1 MLERLPELGR
11 VLEAL
16 GDPRGL
22 HVVGGTVRDLLLDN
36 PGTDLDLVREGPVEE
51 LAAELADRLGGRA
64 VLHGRFGTAV
74 VRYGDAK
81 HVDLIQARR
90 ETYAEPAALP
100 VVEPGTIEDD
110 LARRDFTINA
120 MAAPL
125 PDGDVLDPFEGRGD
139 LEGKTI
145 RVLHERSF
153 VDDPTRIFRAIRYE
167 SRLGFRIN
175 PQTEALAG
183 DAIDG
188 GFVGR
193 LSGPRVR
200 EELIALL
207 GEDEA
212 PASILRMAELRLDRA
227 VDPPLRAGLNA
238 VKRLQRVRELVREH
252 DVDAPA
258 WRLALETLVEP
269 GQSVEALALTGRD
282 RRLVEGAA
290 TDAREL
296 AERVADLDSA
306 ELAELAG
313 RHAPDAPLL
322 ALAISGEPRLHDWFE
337 RLRHVRLEVT
347 GDDLAGL
354 GVPEG
359 PRVGEILAE
368 LRRRKLN
375 GELEGRETELAAAR
389 ALAADD

>member
-11 VLEAL
+11 VLAAL

-22 HVVGGTVRDLLLDN
+22 HAVGGTVRDLMLGS
-36 PGTDLDLVREGPVEE
+36 PGSDLDLVREGSVEE

-74 VRYGDAK
+74 VRYDDGK

-90 ETYAEPAALP
+90 ETYPEPAALP
-100 VVEPGTIEDD
+100 VVEPGTVEDD

-125 PDGDVLDPFEGRGD
+125 PDGDVLDPFDGRGD
-139 LEGKTI
+139 LERKAI
-145 RVLHERSF
+145 RVLHDRS
-153 VDDPTRIFRAIRYE
+153 VLDDPTRIFRAIRYE
-167 SRLGFRIN
+167 SRLGFRMA
-175 PQTEALAG
+175 PETEALARE
-183 DAIDG
+183 AIEAG
-188 GFVGR
+188 LVGR

-207 GEDEA
+207 GEAEA
-212 PASILRMAELRLDRA
+212 PASILRMAELRLDQA

-238 VKRLQRVRELVREH
+238 VKRLQRVQELAREH
-252 DVDAPA
+252 DVDAPP

-269 GQSVEALALTGRD
+269 SQSVEALALTGRD
-282 RRLVEGAA
+282 RRLVEGTA

-296 AERVADLDSA
+296 AERAAELDSA
-306 ELAELAG
+306 DLAELAG

-322 ALAISGEPRLHDWFE
+322 ALAISDEPGLHDWFD

-347 GDDLAGL
+347 GDDLADL

-359 PRVGEILAE
+359 PRVGEILGE

-375 GELEGRETELAAAR
+375 GELENRAAELTAAR
-389 ALAADD
+389 ALASDG

>member
-1 MLERLPELGR
+1 VLERLPELGR
-11 VLEAL
+11 VLDAL

-22 HVVGGTVRDLLLDN
+22 HVVGGTVRDLILGN

-51 LAAELADRLGGRA
+51 LAGELAERLEGRA

-74 VRYGDAK
+74 VTYDGK
-81 HVDLIQARR
+81 HLDLIQARR
-90 ETYAEPAALP
+90 ETYPQPAALP

-120 MAAPL
+120 LAIPL
-125 PDGDVLDPFEGRGD
+125 WDGEALDPFDGRGD
-139 LEGKTI
+139 LERKTI

-153 VDDPTRIFRAIRYE
+153 LDDPTRIFRAIRYE
-167 SRLGFRIN
+167 SRLGFRMDAE
-175 PQTEALAG
+175 TERLARE
-183 DAIDG
+183 AIEAG
-188 GFVGR
+188 LVRR

-207 GEDEA
+207 GEPEA
-212 PASILRMAELRLDRA
+212 PKSILRMAELRLDQA

-238 VKRLQRVRELVREH
+238 VQRLNRLRELAAEYE
-252 DVDAPA
+252 VDAPA

-269 GQSVEALALTGRD
+269 GQSVEALALTKRD
-282 RRLVEGAA
+282 QQIVEAA
-290 TDAREL
+290 PIDAREL
-296 AERVADLDSA
+296 VDRQPGGA
-306 ELAELAG
+306 ELADLAA

-322 ALAISGEPRLHDWFE
+322 ALAIRDDARLRDWFE
-337 RLRHVRLEVT
+337 RLRHVRLELT
-347 GDDLAGL
+347 GSDLAEL

-359 PRVGEILAE
+359 PRVGEILGE

-375 GELEGRETELAAAR
+375 GELDGRDAELRAAQE
-389 ALAADD
+389 LIADA

>member
-11 VLEAL
+11 VLDAL

-22 HVVGGTVRDLLLDN
+22 HAVGGTVRDLLLGN

-51 LAAELADRLGGRA
+51 LAGELADRLGGRA

-74 VRYGDAK
+74 VTYDDGK
-81 HVDLIQARR
+81 HLDLIQARS
-90 ETYAEPAALP
+90 ETYPEPAALP

-120 MAAPL
+120 MAIPL
-125 PDGDVLDPFEGRGD
+125 PKGEVLDPFDGRRD
-139 LEGKTI
+139 LERKAI
-145 RVLHERSF
+145 RVLHPRSL

-167 SRLGFRIN
+167 SRLGFRMD
-175 PQTEALAG
+175 PQTEQLAR
-183 DAIDG
+183 DATDAG
-188 GFVGR
+188 LVRR

-207 GEDEA
+207 GEPQA
-212 PASILRMAELRLDRA
+212 TTSMLRMAELRLDQA

-238 VKRLQRVRELVREH
+238 VQRLNRLRELAAEYE
-252 DVDAPA
+252 VDAPA

-269 GQSVEALALTGRD
+269 GRSVDALALRKRD
-282 RRLVEGAA
+282 QQLVEGAPV
-290 TDAREL
+290 TAREL
-296 AERVADLDSA
+296 VDRELDGA
-306 ELAELAG
+306 ELADLAA

-322 ALAISGEPRLHDWFE
+322 ALAIRDDPRLRDWFE
-337 RLRHVRLEVT
+337 RLRHVRLDVT
-347 GDDLAGL
+347 GDDLAEL

-359 PRVGEILAE
+359 PRVGEILGE

-375 GELEGRETELAAAR
+375 GELDGRDAELTAAR
-389 ALAADD
+389 ELVADE